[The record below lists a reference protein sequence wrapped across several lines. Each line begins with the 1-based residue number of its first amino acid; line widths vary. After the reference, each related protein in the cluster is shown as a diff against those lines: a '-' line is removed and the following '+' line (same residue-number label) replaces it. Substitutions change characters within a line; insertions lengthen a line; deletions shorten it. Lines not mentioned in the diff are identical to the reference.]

1 MEQTESVISKH
12 AAKQLNQ
19 CRDIVKEVL
28 NFGVNEFMIL
38 QIINLMAW
46 ELENREALIEVC
58 NTVKKY
64 LPTEHEETDLIL

>member
-1 MEQTESVISKH
+1 MEQTESIISKH
-12 AAKQLNQ
+12 EAKQLNQ

-38 QIINLMAW
+38 QIINLMAL

-64 LPTEHEETDLIL
+64 LPTKHEETDLIL